1 LIFDFYAKKASRKAC
16 AAIIFCLSKSCKDKG
31 HKKQGFARSMRSL
44 ASHRIL
50 NPRMFVQRRDTKIV
64 SFYPFEKI
72 TLCLYEATGERNHGF
87 PKGNNQALCLNFYYV
102 KPKLCFAQ
110 PCMGKSPKE
119 TKSFMT
125 NFLLVGVNCFARD
138 KVKKLW
144 CPFFISYP
152 LFVRVLLQICHIIV
166 FLFLQLVN
174 KSKDI

>member
-1 LIFDFYAKKASRKAC
+1 MQKPT
-16 AAIIFCLSKSCKDKG
+16 
-31 HKKQGFARSMRSL
+31 HNL
-44 ASHRIL
+44 AW
-50 NPRMFVQRRDTKIV
+50 V
-64 SFYPFEKI
+64 
-72 TLCLYEATGERNHGF
+72 
-87 PKGNNQALCLNFYYV
+87 
-102 KPKLCFAQ
+102 
-110 PCMGKSPKE
+110 CMGKSPNE
-119 TKSFMT
+119 AKSFMT